1 MKAAPDYGLIGV
13 TGLAVMIFAY
23 LALSGVTP

>member
-13 TGLAVMIFAY
+13 TGLALMIFAI
-23 LALSGVTP
+23 LALSGITP